1 MASNAR
7 QRGAVTVTVVI
18 VLVML
23 LGFLGLAL
31 DWGYT
36 LWVAGQLQN
45 AADASAL
52 AGAQQVYD
60 SHSAARTAAINIA
73 SANYAAGSVQL
84 WPNPTNESD
93 GDVVVGFY
101 DADTR
106 TFTATDQ
113 ANANAVYVLA
123 RRNEGAKAGALP
135 LFFGPIFGKDT
146 ADVVRFAIAVAE
158 GGPNYASVIALN
170 PSDPKTFHLQGN
182 AALFVSGAV
191 QVDSTHRQAAYYN
204 GTPITF
210 TADEVNIVGE
220 HDIKGRPNLPDQNDF
235 EPYVADP
242 LADLPQPAVPGSATY
257 PAKPKIT
264 GSGEFHPGFYPGG
277 LDLKAGNNVFL
288 HPGVYILNTGFA
300 TNGHSTLTG
309 YGVMFFLNQG
319 SVHDNGTGQVYITP
333 PTEGV
338 YENIQFFQARTNTE
352 QADFNGTTLW
362 TGAQTDDPSTPD
374 VDETAIGSGTFY
386 FPKAKVDL
394 GGTGD
399 MYLNGLIADKIEVY
413 GTGDKYVTDGYESDE
428 GTRKVY
434 LVE

>member
-1 MASNAR
+1 
-7 QRGAVTVTVVI
+7 
-18 VLVML
+18 ML

-93 GDVVVGFY
+93 GDGVVGFY

-106 TFTATDQ
+106 TFTSTDQ

-257 PAKPKIT
+257 PAKPKPP
-264 GSGEFHPGFYPGG
+264 SRR
-277 LDLKAGNNVFL
+277 L
-288 HPGVYILNTGFA
+288 HPEHRVRNKRPLDPHRLRRDVLPQPGQRSRQRHRSGLHHAADRRCLREHPVLPGA
-300 TNGHSTLTG
+300 HQHRASRL
-309 YGVMFFLNQG
+309 QR
-319 SVHDNGTGQVYITP
+319 HDP
-333 PTEGV
+333 LD
-338 YENIQFFQARTNTE
+338 RR
-352 QADFNGTTLW
+352 ADRRS
-362 TGAQTDDPSTPD
+362 QH
-374 VDETAIGSGTFY
+374 
-386 FPKAKVDL
+386 
-394 GGTGD
+394 
-399 MYLNGLIADKIEVY
+399 
-413 GTGDKYVTDGYESDE
+413 
-428 GTRKVY
+428 TRCR
-434 LVE
+434 